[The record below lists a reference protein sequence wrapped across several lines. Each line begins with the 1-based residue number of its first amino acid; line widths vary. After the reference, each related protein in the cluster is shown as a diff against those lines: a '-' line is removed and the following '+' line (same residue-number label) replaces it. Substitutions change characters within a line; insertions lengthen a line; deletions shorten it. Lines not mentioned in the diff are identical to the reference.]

1 MYSPNFSGSIFVLIT
16 KYPVIDADM
25 RSCHQSHDGHAQGH
39 DVRQQLPRAPR
50 HISLTGDGQE
60 EEYQECKFHRFSP
73 IMLSHPYQLNVEDE
87 CGTAGDAG
95 LRELAVA
102 HLCRDV

>member
-25 RSCHQSHDGHAQGH
+25 RSCHQSHGSHAQGH

-50 HISLTGDGQE
+50 YISLTGDRQE
-60 EEYQECKFHRFSP
+60 KKEQECKFHRFSP
-73 IMLSHPYQLNVEDE
+73 IMLSHPYQLNIKDE